1 MFSHFQD
8 SFSEGVI
15 YPGRAIAALGVLV
28 VLTVLLSS
36 I

>member
-15 YPGRAIAALGVLV
+15 YPGRAVIAVGVLMA
-28 VLTVLLSS
+28 LAVLLSS